1 MIFNKNIFKV
11 MGKMLL
17 GIVSTI
23 VIEVIFIIGLYRLV
37 PGPGYVD
44 PLPFLFKYPII
55 TASLIGVY
63 FGICKKQYAFTVGLA
78 LGFVIFMLIMTFL
91 FEVLAGLA
99 SL

>member
-44 PLPFLFKYPII
+44 PLPFLFKYPPKLLII
-55 TASLIGVY
+55 SSIFIRFPF
-63 FGICKKQYAFTVGLA
+63 FGLQIHYY
-78 LGFVIFMLIMTFL
+78 
-91 FEVLAGLA
+91 
-99 SL
+99 